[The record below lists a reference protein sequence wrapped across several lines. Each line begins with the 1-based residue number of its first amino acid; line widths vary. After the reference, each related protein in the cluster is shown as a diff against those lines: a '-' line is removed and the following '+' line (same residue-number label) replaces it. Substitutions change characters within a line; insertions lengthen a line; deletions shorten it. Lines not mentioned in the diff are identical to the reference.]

1 MFDWLVRSL
10 RSTPRSVRGVDNLT
24 MAEALPSRIGH
35 YAITHKLGQGGMG
48 VVYAA
53 RDERLHRP
61 VALKMIS
68 SRSYDDTTR
77 QRFWRE
83 ARTAASVNHPNI
95 CQIYDIGDDE
105 GDDLFIAME
114 LLEGEPLDRR
124 LQRGPMSVSQGVPVA
139 LDILAALGAVHAR
152 GVVHRDLKPSN
163 VFLTPHGV
171 KVLDFGV
178 ARPSRNRR
186 STAAANLTGAGVLV
200 GTPRYMAPEQHARPG
215 SRHQQR
221 SVRGGRH
228 PLRDPR
234 GPTRVRRP
242 HRRGGASRHRVRPPP
257 GPHRASGRFRGQSRD
272 SPGARQ
278 GVRRSA
284 GVGR

>member
-10 RSTPRSVRGVDNLT
+10 RSTPRSVRGADNLT
-24 MAEALPSRIGH
+24 TAEALPSRIGH

-105 GDDLFIAME
+105 GDDPFIAME
-114 LLEGEPLDRR
+114 LLEGESLDAPAEGRYRGACRR
-124 LQRGPMSVSQGVPVA
+124 PTS
-139 LDILAALGAVHAR
+139 AAPPRSHAR

-163 VFLTPHGV
+163 VFLT
-171 KVLDFGV
+171 
-178 ARPSRNRR
+178 RMS
-186 STAAANLTGAGVLV
+186 
-200 GTPRYMAPEQHARPG
+200 
-215 SRHQQR
+215 
-221 SVRGGRH
+221 
-228 PLRDPR
+228 
-234 GPTRVRRP
+234 
-242 HRRGGASRHRVRPPP
+242 
-257 GPHRASGRFRGQSRD
+257 
-272 SPGARQ
+272 
-278 GVRRSA
+278 
-284 GVGR
+284 